1 MLLIYTIVFL
11 GFFAGALVSPV
22 LSPMF
27 LHPTEH
33 GVLPDG
39 TSVATRAMLLG
50 VAMGMMR
57 FGEFIGSP
65 ILGQL
70 SEGRGPDSPVQP
82 APALLRRA
90 LRGNQV
96 QAATTG
102 MVVAAG
108 RQSTLR

>member
-65 ILGQL
+65 F
-70 SEGRGPDSPVQP
+70 SDSSPIGSDGEE
-82 APALLRRA
+82 RWRW
-90 LRGNQV
+90 
-96 QAATTG
+96 
-102 MVVAAG
+102 
-108 RQSTLR
+108 QSS

>member
-70 SEGRGPDSPVQP
+70 SDRLGRKGTL
-82 APALLRRA
+82 ALAILI
-90 LRGNQV
+90 
-96 QAATTG
+96 T
-102 MVVAAG
+102 AAG
-108 RQSTLR
+108 NLAIGLA